1 MNANDNERLCFL
13 HQYVIQANLEYEGG
27 CGFRKDVTKI
37 GNGKWE
43 IEMGGKS
50 GQRSSGVIFV
60 E

>member
-43 IEMGGKS
+43 MGN
-50 GQRSSGVIFV
+50 
-60 E
+60 